1 MEYTRLKPC
10 DCVPLCSF
18 GDTMR
23 RDCDWK
29 AYDVLRP
36 KIAGLHGECLC
47 NFTSASDEKAFV
59 CYSFP
64 GKPFLAVFSSTL
76 FVAHIEPLL
85 TQYRVTFIC
94 ERRDDARQRL
104 SVLFKAGGSHVS
116 VGNE

>member
-18 GDTMR
+18 GDSMR

-36 KIAGLHGECLC
+36 KIARGMPMQFYECIPL
-47 NFTSASDEKAFV
+47 SDEKAFV

-64 GKPFLAVFSSTL
+64 WKPFLAAFSSTL
-76 FVAHIEPLL
+76 FVAHVEPLL